1 MASTAH
7 AAATIASRTRSGSQR
22 SAASTTSPP
31 ARDYYARK
39 RLQGKKHNAAI
50 LCLARRRCDLIH
62 KMLLTGQSYRELP
75 HAGKTGDLP
84 LDALA

>member
-7 AAATIASRTRSGSQR
+7 AAATTASRTPSGSAFC
-22 SAASTTSPP
+22 SLHHEP

-62 KMLLTGQSYRELP
+62 KMLLTGQSYGELLQ
-75 HAGKTGDLP
+75 AGKTGDLP